1 MKRASSPAQPYVI
14 ALWAPSPPHKTHLQ
28 GPKTC
33 ACATLAGGKMKRRF
47 FFSFS
52 PFQIRESLAHW
63 APPDK
68 FRKKLGRASPFP
80 ALFPFSHPM
89 PNLPRIS
96 RPEKWATNMGVSGGI
111 APKAKTPPIYSSVFC
126 PSHTAHAKRGKRR
139 KNAFGERRLQHLFS
153 PSLFV
158 PHFELSQKKKREKQN
173 LPLFWENCQ
182 GFLRQLRIPLMCNV
196 LLGI

>member
-33 ACATLAGGKMKRRF
+33 ACAPLAGGKMKRRF
-47 FFSFS
+47 FFLLFRPSRS
-52 PFQIRESLAHW
+52 GNLLHIGRLQIN
-63 APPDK
+63 
-68 FRKKLGRASPFP
+68 FVKKLGRASPFP

-139 KNAFGERRLQHLFS
+139 MNSFGERRLQHLFLHLCS
-153 PSLFV
+153 FRILSFPRKRKEKNKICHLFGRTAKV
-158 PHFELSQKKKREKQN
+158 F
-173 LPLFWENCQ
+173 
-182 GFLRQLRIPLMCNV
+182 
-196 LLGI
+196 